1 MKELAAMRLPTALVA
16 VALAVNGCANMDD
29 KTTSAGIG
37 AAVGCAAGAAL
48 AKLTKNDAGTA
59 CIAGAVVGGL
69 IGYQRARSS
78 EIQEAQATADEAV
91 KVSGAKATPV
101 QTQPVQV
108 TDKQTGKTETVRAFK
123 TFSVDIPLSQVD
135 KPEGK
140 AAMQKLNDYARKLA
154 REREEEVEMN
164 IVTAPGKGARA
175 TQVDSQVLTEEVGKG
190 VVRRRVLSDPREPRS
205 QPTDDNTEADRKYV
219 EDLNK
224 TLDRML
230 KEK

>member
-1 MKELAAMRLPTALVA
+1 MKKRSAMRLPAALVA
-16 VALAVNGCANMDD
+16 AALAANGCANLDD

-59 CIAGAVVGGL
+59 CLAGAVVGGL

-78 EIQEAQATADEAV
+78 EIQDAQATADEAV

-123 TFSVDIPLSQVD
+123 AFSVDIPLSQVD

-164 IVTAPGKGARA
+164 IVTAPGKGVRA
-175 TQVDSQVLTEEVGKG
+175 TPVDSQVLTEEVGKG
-190 VVRRRVLSDPREPRS
+190 VVRRQVLSDPRVPANVQRV
-205 QPTDDNTEADRKYV
+205 TIEARNPNRISV
-219 EDLNK
+219 
-224 TLDRML
+224 
-230 KEK
+230 

>member
-1 MKELAAMRLPTALVA
+1 MKKLSAMRLPTALVA
-16 VALAVNGCANMDD
+16 VVLAVNGCANMND

-59 CIAGAVVGGL
+59 CLAGAVLGGL

-101 QTQPVQV
+101 QTQPVHV

-154 REREEEVEMN
+154 REREEEVERHM
-164 IVTAPGKGARA
+164 VTAPGKGARA
-175 TQVDSQVLTEEVGKG
+175 RQVGSQVLTEEVGKG
-190 VVRRRVLSDPREPRS
+190 VVRRRVLSDPRVPANVQRV
-205 QPTDDNTEADRKYV
+205 TIEASNPNRISV
-219 EDLNK
+219 
-224 TLDRML
+224 
-230 KEK
+230 

>member
-1 MKELAAMRLPTALVA
+1 MKKLSAMRLPTALVA
-16 VALAVNGCANMDD
+16 VVLAVNGCANMDD

-59 CIAGAVVGGL
+59 CLAGAVVGGL

-101 QTQPVQV
+101 QTQAVQV

-190 VVRRRVLSDPREPRS
+190 VVRRRVLSDPRVPANVQRV
-205 QPTDDNTEADRKYV
+205 TIEASNPNRISV
-219 EDLNK
+219 
-224 TLDRML
+224 
-230 KEK
+230 

>member
-1 MKELAAMRLPTALVA
+1 MKK
-16 VALAVNGCANMDD
+16 NGCANMDD

-135 KPEGK
+135 
-140 AAMQKLNDYARKLA
+140 
-154 REREEEVEMN
+154 
-164 IVTAPGKGARA
+164 
-175 TQVDSQVLTEEVGKG
+175 SQVLTEEVGKG
-190 VVRRRVLSDPREPRS
+190 VVRRRVLSDPRVPVNVQRV
-205 QPTDDNTEADRKYV
+205 TIEARNPNRISV
-219 EDLNK
+219 
-224 TLDRML
+224 
-230 KEK
+230 

>member
-1 MKELAAMRLPTALVA
+1 MKKLAAMRLPAALVA
-16 VALAVNGCANMDD
+16 AALAVNGCANLDD

-59 CIAGAVVGGL
+59 CLAGAVVGGL

-78 EIQEAQATADEAV
+78 EIQDAQATADEAV

-175 TQVDSQVLTEEVGKG
+175 TQVDSQVLTEEVGNG
-190 VVRRRVLSDPREPRS
+190 VVRRQVLSDPRVPANVQRV
-205 QPTDDNTEADRKYV
+205 TIEARNPNRISV
-219 EDLNK
+219 
-224 TLDRML
+224 
-230 KEK
+230 

>member
-1 MKELAAMRLPTALVA
+1 MKKLSAMRLPAAVVA
-16 VALAVNGCANMDD
+16 VVTAVNGCANMDD

-59 CIAGAVVGGL
+59 CLAGAVVGGL

-190 VVRRRVLSDPREPRS
+190 VVRLRVLSDPRVPANVQRV
-205 QPTDDNTEADRKYV
+205 TIEARNPNRV
-219 EDLNK
+219 SV
-224 TLDRML
+224 
-230 KEK
+230 

>member
-1 MKELAAMRLPTALVA
+1 MKKRSAMRLPAALVA
-16 VALAVNGCANMDD
+16 AALAVNGCANLDD

-175 TQVDSQVLTEEVGKG
+175 TQVDSQVLTEEVGNG
-190 VVRRRVLSDPREPRS
+190 VVRRQVLSDPRVPANVQRV
-205 QPTDDNTEADRKYV
+205 TIEARNPNRISV
-219 EDLNK
+219 
-224 TLDRML
+224 
-230 KEK
+230 